1 MSDGIKQLELFRTP
15 ELTQAVETGIL
26 KMLEAQER
34 PSASELLS
42 RLDNEVGVH
51 GRFDVVD
58 AILRLQTTKSL
69 TREARRYLLNLIESG
84 DLDLA
89 LRGPADKRREV
100 ESLVDDLLHAS
111 SIYRSSISFHGMIEF
126 MGRFREYAPYNNMLV
141 RIQNPS
147 CSFYATEKDWLK
159 RFGRHIK
166 EDARPM
172 LILAPMHPL
181 LTVYPLD
188 DTEGRPVPE
197 ELRKFGRFAGPWQS
211 KRLDNLV
218 ENARRH
224 KVRVDFR
231 PLSST
236 YAGFAQALGASGEW
250 KLRIAVHDGLDEPS
264 RFGVLCH
271 ELAHVFLGHL
281 GSDHD
286 AWWPARDGVSRRTR
300 EIEAESVAYIVTTR
314 FGLTG
319 TSASY
324 VSRYLDGEVLPST
337 VSIDNI
343 GKVAGR
349 IMRMA
354 EKLLAPPR
362 PKPPKRVRKARLWS
376 GLGEPGGLWRGL

>member
-100 ESLVDDLLHAS
+100 ESLADDLLHAS

-147 CSFYATEKDWLK
+147 CSFYATEKDWRK
-159 RFGRHIK
+159 RFGRHIQ
-166 EDARPM
+166 EDAWPM

-181 LTVYPLD
+181 LTVYPLLLQ
-188 DTEGRPVPE
+188 RP
-197 ELRKFGRFAGPWQS
+197 RGTG
-211 KRLDNLV
+211 
-218 ENARRH
+218 
-224 KVRVDFR
+224 
-231 PLSST
+231 
-236 YAGFAQALGASGEW
+236 
-250 KLRIAVHDGLDEPS
+250 
-264 RFGVLCH
+264 
-271 ELAHVFLGHL
+271 
-281 GSDHD
+281 DH
-286 AWWPARDGVSRRTR
+286 
-300 EIEAESVAYIVTTR
+300 I
-314 FGLTG
+314 
-319 TSASY
+319 
-324 VSRYLDGEVLPST
+324 
-337 VSIDNI
+337 
-343 GKVAGR
+343 
-349 IMRMA
+349 
-354 EKLLAPPR
+354 
-362 PKPPKRVRKARLWS
+362 
-376 GLGEPGGLWRGL
+376 

>member
-26 KMLEAQER
+26 KILEAQER

-147 CSFYATEKDWLK
+147 CSFYATEKDWRK
-159 RFGRHIK
+159 RFGRHIQ

-172 LILAPMHPL
+172 LTRLTAPPFWEQYAAGSRAREPVARPGHPPRCPRSCHAA
-181 LTVYPLD
+181 TIAAWP
-188 DTEGRPVPE
+188 
-197 ELRKFGRFAGPWQS
+197 S
-211 KRLDNLV
+211 H
-218 ENARRH
+218 RH
-224 KVRVDFR
+224 GAIPSVC
-231 PLSST
+231 SSPP
-236 YAGFAQALGASGEW
+236 
-250 KLRIAVHDGLDEPS
+250 PS
-264 RFGVLCH
+264 RY
-271 ELAHVFLGHL
+271 
-281 GSDHD
+281 
-286 AWWPARDGVSRRTR
+286 ARH
-300 EIEAESVAYIVTTR
+300 
-314 FGLTG
+314 
-319 TSASY
+319 
-324 VSRYLDGEVLPST
+324 
-337 VSIDNI
+337 
-343 GKVAGR
+343 
-349 IMRMA
+349 
-354 EKLLAPPR
+354 
-362 PKPPKRVRKARLWS
+362 
-376 GLGEPGGLWRGL
+376 WRGEEPKTWTET

>member
-58 AILRLQTTKSL
+58 VILRLQTTKSL
-69 TREARRYLLNLIESG
+69 TREARQYLLNLIESG

-236 YAGFAQALGASGEW
+236 HAGFAQALGVSGEW
-250 KLRIAVHDGLDEPS
+250 KFAI
-264 RFGVLCH
+264 
-271 ELAHVFLGHL
+271 
-281 GSDHD
+281 
-286 AWWPARDGVSRRTR
+286 WN
-300 EIEAESVAYIVTTR
+300 
-314 FGLTG
+314 
-319 TSASY
+319 TSQR
-324 VSRYLDGEVLPST
+324 V
-337 VSIDNI
+337 
-343 GKVAGR
+343 GR
-349 IMRMA
+349 
-354 EKLLAPPR
+354 K
-362 PKPPKRVRKARLWS
+362 
-376 GLGEPGGLWRGL
+376 RGLSPYT